1 MSMTN
6 ETRPSNM
13 SKTSLL
19 ANLGSWLAL
28 LESYVMLCLLLA
40 MQLLIQLPCLMALLK
55 PLVL

>member
-28 LESYVMLCLLLA
+28 LELVVMLCLLLVT
-40 MQLLIQLPCLMALLK
+40 QLLIQLPCLMALLK

>member
-28 LESYVMLCLLLA
+28 LESDVMLCLLLA

-55 PLVL
+55 PMVL